1 MNAIEVVL
9 HSVHKNISEEIVT
22 RIRPGPEGYPLFL
35 KLRLL
40 LYGLLKEIFRTR
52 KLCNHLRKHSTIV
65 EQLGFEGIPNRRT
78 IDRWKQKLEY
88 ELQQVI
94 NLAGNRY
101 LRLNGSEWTILDST
115 PIEDEQDPDATVGHN
130 SKGPFIGFKLHM
142 SCDEF
147 EVPLRA
153 VFTQAHVH
161 DSQKGE
167 ELLVPTPMGGADAGY
182 DNKKLKQKAREI
194 GMKLL
199 TVHNPRREGKAK
211 KRKTPR
217 MLRKMRVVIE
227 QCNGYVKS
235 QVMAHAWNYV
245 KGFGAKA
252 VFCLTAVFAVQ
263 ALALYNLEMIGYPSI
278 RMQEVRI

>member
-1 MNAIEVVL
+1 MKAIEVVL
-9 HSVHKNISEEIVT
+9 HSVHKNISEEIVI
-22 RIRPGPEGYPLFL
+22 RVRPGPKGYPLFL

-40 LYGLLKEIFRTR
+40 LYGILKEIFYTR
-52 KLCNHLRKHSTIV
+52 KLYNHLKKHPEILKL
-65 EQLGFEGIPNRRT
+65 LGFNRLLNRRT
-78 IDRWKQKLEY
+78 IDRWKHKLGY

-94 NLAGNRY
+94 NLTGDRY
-101 LRLNGSEWTILDST
+101 LRLNGSEWAILDST

-130 SKGPFIGFKLHM
+130 SKGSFIGFKLHM
-142 SCDEF
+142 SCDEY

-167 ELLVPTPMGGADAGY
+167 ELLVPTPRGGADAGY
-182 DNKKLKQKAREI
+182 DNETLKKKAREL
-194 GMKLL
+194 GMKLI

-211 KRKTPR
+211 KRKTPHI
-217 MLRKMRVVIE
+217 LRKMRVVIE

-235 QVMAHAWNYV
+235 QVMEHAWTCV

-252 VFCLTAVFAVQ
+252 VFCLIAVFAVQ
-263 ALALYNLEMIGYPSI
+263 ALALYNLEMWGYPSI